1 MILFIGHIIYDIM
14 VIWKKGGTLVNLM
27 EKTYKF
33 DIATCLK
40 QLNRE
45 YHQSYTLEDL
55 AKKMNAT
62 CEALSQLSTDSKFS
76 IVYTTAEEIFNFY
89 PEMTSDRN
97 FSFREVLM
105 RMCDSDYF
113 YIP

>member
-1 MILFIGHIIYDIM
+1 MD
-14 VIWKKGGTLVNLM
+14 LM
-27 EKTYKF
+27 KQSYKF

-45 YHQSYTLEDL
+45 YHQNYTLEDL
-55 AKKMNAT
+55 AKKVDVT
-62 CEALSQLSTDSKFS
+62 YEALSQLSTDSKFS
-76 IVYTTAEEIFNFY
+76 IVYTTAEELFNFY
-89 PEMTSDRN
+89 PEITSDGD